1 MGNGT
6 GVERTT
12 QLAEAARQR
21 VYRRTDR
28 LFAGLL
34 VFQWLVAI
42 VLAFW
47 VTPLT
52 WAGSIGRTHP
62 HVWGA
67 VLLGLAVIALPVAL
81 GLLRPGRAWTRH
93 TVAVGQ
99 MLSTAL
105 LIHLTG
111 GRIETHFHIFG
122 SLAFLAFYRDW
133 RVILTATVV
142 TAGDHILRGTL
153 WPESA
158 YGTAVGSDW
167 RWLEHAGWVVFIDL
181 FLIDSCRR
189 GDRDIEATAHR
200 EAKLEAAR
208 AGVEAQVLVRTAELQ
223 ESNALFQGFF
233 ESPGALRGIV
243 EAADG
248 NFYHVQDNA
257 QAADYFGRPDEP
269 LRNRNLARM
278 DASETSVRLWL
289 ENLAECR
296 RIDGP
301 VRFEFPEA
309 HRTPRGDVWLLA
321 MVTPIAKCAG
331 VNPRFVYIVWDITE
345 RKRAEADLVAKT
357 AFLEAQVESSID
369 GILVVDRAGNKV
381 LQNRRFTETWNVPRE
396 ILERNDDEAT
406 LRYATSLAKY
416 PEQFLERVRHLY
428 SHPNESAKEEI
439 ELRDGRVL
447 DRYSAAVLS
456 RSGEYFGRIWNFRD
470 ISDRKRTEA
479 ALRQAREDAES
490 ASRAKGEFLANMSH
504 EIRTPM
510 NGILGLTALVLESD
524 LQPDQRDS
532 LNLVASS
539 ADALLTVI
547 NDILDF
553 SKIEA
558 GKLDLD
564 PAPFALR
571 DAVGDTL
578 KSFALKA
585 HTKGLELACDI
596 DADVPD
602 GLIGDSGRL
611 RQVLINL
618 IGNAIEFTDRGEVVV
633 TAKRIEIPEGVG
645 IRFSV
650 RDTGI
655 GIPKAKRASIF
666 DAFTQADGS
675 TTRRY
680 GGTGLGLTISTRL
693 VQMMG
698 GCIWV
703 ESEPGQGSE
712 FLFESCFEL
721 ARVSGARPS
730 VRPPTKLRGCHV
742 LVVDDNATNRRVL
755 AATLR
760 LWDAKPTC
768 VDSGIAALAE
778 LQRAAAA
785 GEPYP
790 LILLDAMMPD
800 MDGFAV
806 GEQIAR
812 EPLLAGAAIMML
824 TSADGQGDAAR
835 CRAIGLCAYLVKPV
849 KATELLKA
857 ITVALGNELSPD
869 GASPRKAMAGSGT
882 PAYAAPQRQL
892 DILLAEDNVVN
903 QLVAVRLL
911 EKCGHKTTVANHG
924 GEALAALARRRFDLI
939 LMDVQMPEMDGLEA
953 TRQIRLNEAGTR
965 HRTPIV
971 AMTAHAMAGD
981 RNRCLAGGMDDYL
994 TKPMQREELF
1004 RVLKWAESLEP
1015 QAYPDDT
1022 VVSDDEE
1029 PGEGAPL
1036 SFDRSAALERL
1047 GGDEELFAEVAE
1059 LFRSDGPK
1067 LLGEIRGAI
1076 ADGDAATMKRAAHGL
1091 KGAAG
1096 YVGGTFAASAARRLE
1111 LIGTEGK
1118 LTLAPEAFRTLE
1130 TEVARLVADLATAV
1144 PELAAH

>member
-1 MGNGT
+1 MEKRYMHKDGHA
-6 GVERTT
+6 VPT
-12 QLAEAARQR
+12 QLN
-21 VYRRTDR
+21 V
-28 LFAGLL
+28 
-34 VFQWLVAI
+34 
-42 VLAFW
+42 
-47 VTPLT
+47 
-52 WAGSIGRTHP
+52 S
-62 HVWGA
+62 
-67 VLLGLAVIALPVAL
+67 
-81 GLLRPGRAWTRH
+81 
-93 TVAVGQ
+93 
-99 MLSTAL
+99 
-105 LIHLTG
+105 
-111 GRIETHFHIFG
+111 
-122 SLAFLAFYRDW
+122 
-133 RVILTATVV
+133 
-142 TAGDHILRGTL
+142 
-153 WPESA
+153 
-158 YGTAVGSDW
+158 
-167 RWLEHAGWVVFIDL
+167 
-181 FLIDSCRR
+181 
-189 GDRDIEATAHR
+189 
-200 EAKLEAAR
+200 
-208 AGVEAQVLVRTAELQ
+208 LVR
-223 ESNALFQGFF
+223 
-233 ESPGALRGIV
+233 
-243 EAADG
+243 
-248 NFYHVQDNA
+248 DNA
-257 QAADYFGRPDEP
+257 GRP
-269 LRNRNLARM
+269 LY
-278 DASETSVRLWL
+278 
-289 ENLAECR
+289 
-296 RIDGP
+296 
-301 VRFEFPEA
+301 
-309 HRTPRGDVWLLA
+309 
-321 MVTPIAKCAG
+321 
-331 VNPRFVYIVWDITE
+331 FVSQIQDITE
-345 RKRAEADLVAKT
+345 RKRSESELVAKKT
-357 AFLEAQVESSID
+357 FLEAMVESNFD
-369 GILVVDRAGNKV
+369 GIRVVDRFGKLLLRSKGFAEIWELPPEVAASLDNTITENCIAAKTPDPERF
-381 LQNRRFTETWNVPRE
+381 LRRLRE
-396 ILERNDDEAT
+396 IEGRPVELSHEEIALSDGRTLERHTA
-406 LRYATSLAKY
+406 
-416 PEQFLERVRHLY
+416 P
-428 SHPNESAKEEI
+428 
-439 ELRDGRVL
+439 VL
-447 DRYSAAVLS
+447 GSNGDY
-456 RSGEYFGRIWNFRD
+456 YGRIWSLRD
-470 ISDRKRTEA
+470 ITERKRSEQVLLLRDRAMRATTQGIVITDPNQPENPIIYVNPAFETITGYTPNEAIGRSCRFLQGPESDPATIERIRAAIRSEESCLVELINYRKDGRAFWNELSMSPVRNSAGTLTHFVGVQSDITERKRTEA
-479 ALRQAREDAES
+479 ALRQASIDADS

-524 LQPDQRDS
+524 LKPDQRDS

-602 GLIGDSGRL
+602 DLIGDAGRL

-618 IGNAIEFTDRGEVVV
+618 IGNAIKFTERGEVVV

-655 GIPKAKRASIF
+655 GIPKAKCASIF
-666 DAFTQADGS
+666 EAFTQADGS

-712 FLFESCFEL
+712 FLFEACFEL
-721 ARVSGARPS
+721 ARVSGVRPS
-730 VRPPTKLRGCHV
+730 GRPPTKLRGCHV

-755 AATLR
+755 ADTLR

-824 TSADGQGDAAR
+824 TSADGRGDAAR

-857 ITVALGNELSPD
+857 ITLALGNELSPC
-869 GASPRKAMAGSGT
+869 GAPPRKATAGSGT

-924 GEALAALARRRFDLI
+924 GEALAALARKRFDLI
-939 LMDVQMPEMDGLEA
+939 LMDVQMPEMDGFEA
-953 TRQIRLNEAGTR
+953 TRQIRENEAGTG

-981 RNRCLAGGMDDYL
+981 RDRCLAGGMDDYL
-994 TKPMQREELF
+994 TKPVQREELF
-1004 RVLKWAESLEP
+1004 RVLKWAETLEL
-1015 QAYPDDT
+1015 QASSDDT
-1022 VVSDDEE
+1022 VVSDELAED
-1029 PGEGAPL
+1029 APL
-1036 SFDRSAALERL
+1036 SFDRTTALERL

-1067 LLGEIRGAI
+1067 LLGEIREAI
-1076 ADGDAATMKRAAHGL
+1076 AAGDAATLKRAAHGL

-1096 YVGGTFAASAARRLE
+1096 YVGGTFAVSAARRLE
-1111 LIGTEGK
+1111 LIGTEGE
-1118 LTLAPEAFRTLE
+1118 LTLAAEAYRALE
-1130 TEVARLVADLATAV
+1130 TEIDRLVADLATAV
-1144 PELAAH
+1144 PELAAL